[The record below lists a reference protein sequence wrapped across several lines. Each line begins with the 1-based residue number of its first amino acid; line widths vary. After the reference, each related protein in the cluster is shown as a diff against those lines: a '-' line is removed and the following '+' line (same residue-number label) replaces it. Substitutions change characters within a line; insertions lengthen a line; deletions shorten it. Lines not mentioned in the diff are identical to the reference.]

1 VLADFNL
8 IWRLENGLQIE
19 FLKWTLEMLLIVCCY
34 QTSMSLLASGILVQ
48 AFEARRR
55 NGM

>member
-8 IWRLENGLQIE
+8 IWRLENELQNE
-19 FLKWTLEMLLIVCCY
+19 FLKWTLEMLLVVCCY
-34 QTSMSLLASGILVQ
+34 QTSMPLLASGILVQ

-55 NGM
+55 NRM